1 MMEHGVDIRRPTD
14 GYARV
19 AVTIYDENGKK
30 VDDTEGIGIV
40 AVMVLDAEGKSAGEL
55 LAGTFNSKIA
65 ASTIISL
72 RDVTATLAREYPMGA
87 MLAALSMEE
96 EREE

>member
-1 MMEHGVDIRRPTD
+1 MESGVEIRRPINGKT
-14 GYARV
+14 RV
-19 AVTIYDENGKK
+19 VVTIYDENDKK
-30 VDDTEGIGIV
+30 VDETEGIGIV
-40 AVMVLDAEGKSAGEL
+40 AVMVLDAEGKGTGEL